1 MANYLT
7 TFDTF
12 ATYSAATVDYPNVSL
27 ILDEDKVYYQSE
39 EPTPPTPPSFDGKFK
54 LTYNDDS
61 VYSAACDSTSAI
73 TSEDVQGGSSSH
85 TAITEAEIG
94 DCVTYIDTNAF
105 EDCSSL
111 TSVTIPNSVTYI
123 GDGAFVLC
131 QSLPSITFPN
141 SLTGFGLNAFDGCYA
156 LTSINIPSGVT
167 SIPMDTFNN
176 CISLSSITVD
186 NNNTTYDSRNNC
198 NAIIETS
205 NNSLLFG
212 CKNTVIPNT
221 VTTLSGKSFFHCTG
235 LTSVSIPDSVTTI
248 GGNAFYAC
256 DNLSAI
262 TINNLQDCTIT
273 SLGNLLSGNSA
284 NIYTENCNV
293 YAALTLYSNV
303 PSNRIVSTIGSNFQT
318 RWTQT
323 QETMCNGGDS
333 YWIDVQEYSC
343 DGINWTETNRK
354 QKGTLKESGATEC
367 QGQGGNGYIYSSY
380 RVYEASGTVTSTSLV
395 DTTDNVS
402 ISATYNMRLLYG
414 DYAETSGRSDSYTIT
429 IDSNDKID
437 SICFIASS
445 NSAGD
450 MLYESFDMYGVTE
463 YYNVTTGTCVISYY
477 SEDDEETLT
486 KNSKYVLAK
495 WNVEGEEPT
504 NEFIFDSDGSLK
516 FLAIGINQEDT
527 WGEAYTNGN
536 P

>member
-1 MANYLT
+1 MADTIKIGNLNISAFKVGNTDCNIYLGST
-7 TFDTF
+7 LL
-12 ATYSAATVDYPNVSL
+12 YSGGT
-27 ILDEDKVYYQSE
+27 
-39 EPTPPTPPSFDGKFK
+39 TPPTPPSFDGKFK
-54 LTYNDDS
+54 LTYQDES
-61 VYSAACDSTSAI
+61 VYSAECDSSSAI
-73 TSEDVQGGSSSH
+73 TSEDVQGSSSSH

-123 GDGAFVLC
+123 EEMAFLLC
-131 QSLPSITFPN
+131 ESLPSITFPN
-141 SLTGFGLNAFDGCYA
+141 SLTGFGRSAFDGCYA

-221 VTTLSGKSFFHCTG
+221 VTTLSAKSFFHCTG

-284 NIYTENCNV
+284 NIYTENCDV

-318 RWTQT
+318 RWAQT

-333 YWIDVQEYSC
+333 YWVDVQEYSC
-343 DGINWTETNRK
+343 DGINWTPTTIT
-354 QKGTLKESGATEC
+354 QKGALKESGATEC
-367 QGQGGNGYIYSSY
+367 QGGNGYIYSSY
-380 RVYEASGTVTSTSLV
+380 RVYEASGDVTSTSSLV

-402 ISATYNMRLLYG
+402 ISTDNTYMRLRYG
-414 DYAETSGRSDSYTIT
+414 DYAETSGRSGSYTIT

-450 MLYESFDMYGVTE
+450 TLYDSFDINGVAD
-463 YYNVTTGTCVISYY
+463 YYNLTTGTCVISYY

-504 NEFIFDSDGSLK
+504 NEFFSDIDNSFK

-527 WGEAYTNGN
+527 WGEAYTVGN

>member
-1 MANYLT
+1 MADTIKIGNLNISAFKVGNTDCNIYLGST
-7 TFDTF
+7 LL
-12 ATYSAATVDYPNVSL
+12 YSGGT
-27 ILDEDKVYYQSE
+27 
-39 EPTPPTPPSFDGKFK
+39 TPPTPPSFDGKFK
-54 LTYNDDS
+54 LTYQDES
-61 VYSAACDSTSAI
+61 VYSATCDSSSAI

-94 DCVTYIDTNAF
+94 DCVTSIEVYAF
-105 EDCSSL
+105 MDCSGL
-111 TSVTIPNSVTYI
+111 TSVTIPDSVTYI
-123 GDGAFVLC
+123 GEGAFLLC
-131 QSLPSITFPN
+131 PSLPSITFPN
-141 SLTGFGLNAFDGCYA
+141 SLTGFGPNAFDGCYA

-167 SIPMDTFNN
+167 SIPMETFNN

-235 LTSVSIPDSVTTI
+235 LTSVTIPSSVTSI
-248 GGNAFYAC
+248 GDWAFYNC
-256 DNLSAI
+256 SSLTSI

-284 NIYTENCNV
+284 NIYTENCDV

-323 QETMCNGGDS
+323 QETMCDGGNS
-333 YWIDVQEYSC
+333 YWVDVQEYSC
-343 DGINWTETNRK
+343 DGINWTETNKK
-354 QKGTLKESGATEC
+354 QKGALKESGATEC
-367 QGQGGNGYIYSSY
+367 QGGNGYIYSSY
-380 RVYEASGTVTSTSLV
+380 RVYEASGGVTTSSLV

-402 ISATYNMRLLYG
+402 ISTTSRMRLTYG
-414 DYAETSGRSDSYTIT
+414 DYAETSGRSGSYTIT
-429 IDSNDKID
+429 IDSIDKID

-445 NSAGD
+445 NRAGNA
-450 MLYESFDMYGVTE
+450 LYESFDNNGVAE
-463 YYNVTTGTCVISYY
+463 YYNLTTGTCVISYY
-477 SEDDEETLT
+477 SEVDEETLT
-486 KNSKYVLAK
+486 MNSKYVLAK

-504 NEFIFDSDGSLK
+504 NEFFSDIDDNFK

-527 WGEAYTNGN
+527 WGEAYTVGN